1 MSVAA
6 LSPTRQFAVPVS
18 LDNQQQSGKA
28 NRGGALAALGNST
41 PASDSDQVSISS
53 QALDEL
59 TKDADI
65 LGKLTRQSLSSLTP
79 NAASAQITFDH
90 LTYSKSSN
98 VSLQQSGNSGSF
110 HSDQQ
115 QSISGTG
122 HIKTADGREF
132 EFSAELDV
140 SQSLDI
146 SQSGPGGFDLADLA
160 AQALGAAQNGA
171 KVDNL
176 PRNTGIVPPQDK
188 PIPGNT
194 GIVPPQDKP
203 SAADNYV
210 KLTLPKL
217 QDLVAAGEHLLNLLD
232 QLNPG
237 NGKDGAKA
245 LPAGN
250 SDLAAGKQAAIANN
264 NGAKLLQLLNAQKLN
279 QVPEN
284 TLLQAA

>member
-6 LSPTRQFAVPVS
+6 LSPTRQFAVPLA

-28 NRGGALAALGNST
+28 SRGGALAALDKGNPA
-41 PASDSDQVSISS
+41 PASSGGSDQVSISS

-79 NAASAQITFDH
+79 NAATAQITFDN
-90 LTYSKSSN
+90 LTYSKSSS
-98 VSLQQSGNSGSF
+98 VSYSQNGNSASLR
-110 HSDQQ
+110 SAQQ

-132 EFSAELDV
+132 EFSAELEV
-140 SQSLDI
+140 SQSLSI
-146 SQSGPGGFDLADLA
+146 SQSGPGGIDLADLVS
-160 AQALGAAQNGA
+160 QALGAAQNGA
-171 KVDNL
+171 KADNL
-176 PRNTGIVPPQDK
+176 PR
-188 PIPGNT
+188 NT

-210 KLTLPKL
+210 KLNLPKL
-217 QDLVAAGEHLLNLLD
+217 QDLVAAGENLLNLLD

-237 NGKDGAKA
+237 SNKDGS
-245 LPAGN
+245 LPPENLGN
-250 SDLAAGKQAAIANN
+250 SNNQTNQAN
-264 NGAKLLQLLNAQKLN
+264 LLQLLDAQRLS
-279 QVPEN
+279 QPPEN
-284 TLLQAA
+284 GLRLAA